1 MTKRARNLSS
11 DDVEHI
17 VAILEG
23 WIGSLTWA
31 ALVVEIERQ
40 IGESYTR
47 QALHRH
53 SRINAA
59 FCSSKSRRVGTT
71 ASDKVNS
78 TDSTLD
84 AALAKIKSLTT
95 DIERL
100 EKENDKLL
108 GQFARWA
115 YNAHT
120 RGVEFAVLDRP
131 LPPALSQQ
139 GRVASSKFKSQIP
152 RRS

>member
-11 DDVEHI
+11 GDVENI

-23 WIGSLTWA
+23 WTGSLTWA
-31 ALVVEIERQ
+31 ALVAEIERQ
-40 IGESYTR
+40 TGESYTR

-59 FCSSKSRRVGTT
+59 FCKSKGRRAGTT
-71 ASDKVNS
+71 AADKVSS
-78 TDSTLD
+78 TDSTLG

-95 DIERL
+95 DNERL
-100 EKENDKLL
+100 EKENTKLL

-120 RGVEFAVLDRP
+120 RGVEFTVLDRP

-139 GRVASSKFKSQIP
+139 GKLASPKVKSQIP